1 MRKITENAV
10 NAFVLRKSFSSG
22 NTTVCKEE
30 NTVSFILHRNKIAS
44 LTGNQL
50 TVSSYGWETPTTKE
64 RLNGILKAFNLP
76 HIVQKDFTWYFS
88 DGKLFKNNTTF
99 TI

>member
-1 MRKITENAV
+1 MKKVTENAA
-10 NAFVLRKSFSSG
+10 NAFICRKAFSSG
-22 NTTVCKEE
+22 NTVVHAE
-30 NTVSFILHRNKIAS
+30 NNSVSCFLHGNKIAS
-44 LTGNQL
+44 LTGSLL
-50 TVSSYGWETPTTKE
+50 TISSCGWETSTTKE

-76 HIVQKDFTWYFS
+76 HVVQKDFTWYFS

>member
-1 MRKITENAV
+1 MKKITENAV
-10 NAFVLRKSFSSG
+10 NAFVLRKTFSSG

-30 NTVSFILHRNKIAS
+30 NTVSFILHGNKIAS
-44 LTGNQL
+44 LTGNL
-50 TVSSYGWETPTTKE
+50 LSVSSCGWETPTTKE